1 MAWSPLE
8 DRLAYATGSALF
20 VENADGSDTSQVT
33 TYDYRLSSALQ
44 WSPDGTRLAYSQET
58 PRIPELRASLWI
70 VDVDSPGEP
79 TELYSSTTDGI
90 VTAGWTADGDNVL
103 FWRDIQFSAS
113 MMADGLPLEAIPA
126 QGGQPLALAAGHLA
140 LWDLSPVDDRIA
152 MTTPGRET
160 WTQSRILVTDARDGS
175 QQYLTPL
182 GRASIQP
189 AWSPDGKQIAFVSKP
204 DPGDGPGGPGSVLEA
219 LASDRRIWL
228 MNSDGSA
235 QRPLTGD
242 PSYRDEYPRWSA
254 DGSQLLFA
262 RMDGDRLAS
271 LWLMPSSGGPPQ
283 QVVDRIGSSTEGLTG
298 YYTNIGWSGLF
309 DWWQP

>member
-1 MAWSPLE
+1 
-8 DRLAYATGSALF
+8 
-20 VENADGSDTSQVT
+20 
-33 TYDYRLSSALQ
+33 
-44 WSPDGTRLAYSQET
+44 
-58 PRIPELRASLWI
+58 
-70 VDVDSPGEP
+70 
-79 TELYSSTTDGI
+79 
-90 VTAGWTADGDNVL
+90 
-103 FWRDIQFSAS
+103 
-113 MMADGLPLEAIPA
+113 MADGLPLEAIPA

-160 WTQSRILVTDARDGS
+160 WTRSRILVTDAADGS

-204 DPGDGPGGPGSVLEA
+204 DIGDGPGGPGTMLEEM
-219 LASDRRIWL
+219 ASDRRIWI
-228 MNSDGSA
+228 MNADGSA

-262 RMDGDRLAS
+262 RMDSDRLAS

-283 QVVDRIGSSTEGLTG
+283 QVVDRIGSSSEGLTG

-309 DWWQP
+309 DWWQPASEQTSTTSTPPPTSQPSPSVQLHPLLSGRHVGGGTVITDERATIFVTPSRPGLPWQFAPGD